1 MNRSGSRAPSRSI
14 YLFIVFVS
22 NFHVIM
28 CGRACVVVEGIGGKF
43 GWYFLLFFDFGFFLK
58 FRLWVGRGR
67 KEREERTYVSWA
79 DDGTVPVR
87 HEDIVAV
94 LEAIGARS
102 VSDALLALLKF
113 L

>member
-1 MNRSGSRAPSRSI
+1 MLLCTGVRAWRLKG
-14 YLFIVFVS
+14 YEKELGVFFICFRFWGFVFWIV
-22 NFHVIM
+22 
-28 CGRACVVVEGIGGKF
+28 GGERREGE
-43 GWYFLLFFDFGFFLK
+43 
-58 FRLWVGRGR
+58 R
-67 KEREERTYVSWA
+67 KERTYVSWT

-102 VSDALLALLKF
+102 VSDALLTLLES

>member
-1 MNRSGSRAPSRSI
+1 
-14 YLFIVFVS
+14 
-22 NFHVIM
+22 
-28 CGRACVVVEGIGGKF
+28 
-43 GWYFLLFFDFGFFLK
+43 
-58 FRLWVGRGR
+58 
-67 KEREERTYVSWA
+67 VSWT

-102 VSDALLALLKF
+102 VSDALLALLEF

>member
-1 MNRSGSRAPSRSI
+1 M
-14 YLFIVFVS
+14 
-22 NFHVIM
+22 
-28 CGRACVVVEGIGGKF
+28 
-43 GWYFLLFFDFGFFLK
+43 
-58 FRLWVGRGR
+58 
-67 KEREERTYVSWA
+67 SWT

-102 VSDALLALLKF
+102 VSDALLTLLEF

>member
-1 MNRSGSRAPSRSI
+1 M
-14 YLFIVFVS
+14 Y
-22 NFHVIM
+22 
-28 CGRACVVVEGIGGKF
+28 GRASVAVEGVREGIGCIF
-43 GWYFLLFFDFGFFLK
+43 YLFPILGICF
-58 FRLWVGRGR
+58 WIVGGERREG
-67 KEREERTYVSWA
+67 EREERTYVSWT

-102 VSDALLALLKF
+102 VSDALLTLLES